1 VLINNVG
8 LSHDEGPVELTDVR
22 TEDIESII
30 RVNCTFTTLLTRALI
45 PKLRATLA
53 GGGGGGGGGSG
64 GSVARR
70 ACIVNL
76 SSASAL
82 IPSPL
87 LAIYAATKAFD
98 DSFSYALSAE
108 LAPYRVDVM
117 SELPSFVQTNMSKL
131 RKSSLFTPAPET
143 YADAVVH
150 NFGRAARAQS
160 YWVHHAYVTA
170 LTYLPDAVGLPL
182 MRHVYVNMRKM
193 LAARSAREAARAA
206 ASGGG
211 GNAASA
217 GSSNVARSSKP
228 EQLTQRL
235 PRRARPCNQAKLS
248 DDFSLF

>member
-1 VLINNVG
+1 MLINNVG

-30 RVNCTFTTLLTRALI
+30 RVNCTFTALLTRALI

-53 GGGGGGGGGSG
+53 GGGGGGGSG

-182 MRHVYVNMRKM
+182 MRHVYVSMRKM
-193 LAARSAREAARAA
+193 LAARSAREAARAT

-217 GSSNVARSSKP
+217 GNNSIADNSKP

-235 PRRARPCNQAKLS
+235 PKTGASK
-248 DDFSLF
+248 